1 MVGAERSH
9 GGRYYMKNYKIE
21 AFENLVEAFGSLPSI
36 GKKTAIRLAYHAV
49 MEDGFAAM
57 KLAHALETGI
67 NTIQKCSKCH
77 NMSEDELCTICSDP
91 YRDNTKLCI
100 VQSAKDIL
108 TIEESGQFDGVY
120 YVVSEV
126 HDLDDAH
133 LFYAVGGVDEII
145 FAFPPSIATDTMI
158 LYIEDKLKGLD
169 IHFTKI
175 AQGVPTGVEL
185 DNIDVMSLSRALE
198 ARVKI

>member
-1 MVGAERSH
+1 
-9 GGRYYMKNYKIE
+9 MKHKKIE
-21 AFENLVEAFGSLPSI
+21 AFENLVDAFQSLPSI
-36 GKKTAIRLAYHAV
+36 GKKSAIRMAYHAV
-49 MEDGFAAM
+49 MVDGFTGM
-57 KLAHALETGI
+57 KLSHALETGI
-67 NTIQKCSKCH
+67 NTIQKCTKCH
-77 NMSEDELCTICSDP
+77 NMSEDELCSICSDV
-91 YRDNTKLCI
+91 YRDSSKLCI

-108 TIEESGQFDGVY
+108 TIEDSGEFKGVY
-120 YVVSEV
+120 YVISEV
-126 HDLDDAH
+126 RDMDEAH

-158 LYIEDKLKGLD
+158 LYIEEKLKGLN

-185 DNIDVMSLSRALE
+185 DNIDIMSLSRALE

>member
-1 MVGAERSH
+1 
-9 GGRYYMKNYKIE
+9 MKNYKIE
-21 AFENLVEAFGSLPSI
+21 AFENLVDAFGSLPSI

-49 MEDGFAAM
+49 MEDGFGAM
-57 KLAHALETGI
+57 KLAHALETGV

-100 VQSAKDIL
+100 VQSAKDIF

-120 YVVSEV
+120 YVVTEV
-126 HDLDDAH
+126 SDLDEAH
-133 LFYAVGGVDEII
+133 LFYAVGGVNEII

-169 IHFTKI
+169 IDFTKI

>member
-1 MVGAERSH
+1 
-9 GGRYYMKNYKIE
+9 MKQHKIE
-21 AFENLVEAFGSLPSI
+21 AFENLLEAFASLPSI

-57 KLAHALETGI
+57 KLAHALEVGVGSI
-67 NTIQKCSKCH
+67 RKCSKCH
-77 NMSEDELCTICSDP
+77 NMSEDELCGICSDP
-91 YRDNTKLCI
+91 YRDTSKLCI

-120 YVVSEV
+120 YVISEV
-126 HDLDDAH
+126 KYMDESH
-133 LFYAVGGVDEII
+133 LFYAVEGVEEII

-158 LYIEDKLKGLD
+158 LYIEDKLKGLN
-169 IHFTKI
+169 IEFTKI

-185 DNIDVMSLSRALE
+185 ENIDMMSLSRALE
-198 ARVKI
+198 ARVKV

>member
-1 MVGAERSH
+1 
-9 GGRYYMKNYKIE
+9 MKNYRIE
-21 AFENLVEAFGSLPSI
+21 AFENLVDAFGSLPSI

-57 KLAHALETGI
+57 KLAHALETGV
-67 NTIQKCSKCH
+67 NAIQKCSKCH
-77 NMSEDELCTICSDP
+77 NMSEDELCSICSDP
-91 YRDNTKLCI
+91 YRDSTKLCI

-108 TIEESGQFDGVY
+108 TIEESRQFDGVY

-126 HDLDDAH
+126 RDLDEAH
-133 LFYAVGGVDEII
+133 LFYAVGGVDEVI

-158 LYIEDKLKGLD
+158 LYIEDKLNGLE

-185 DNIDVMSLSRALE
+185 ENIDIMSLSRALE

>member
-1 MVGAERSH
+1 
-9 GGRYYMKNYKIE
+9 MKNYKIE
-21 AFENLVEAFGSLPSI
+21 AFENLVDAFQSLPSI
-36 GKKTAIRLAYHAV
+36 GKKSAIRMAYHAV
-49 MEDGFAAM
+49 MVDGFSAM

-91 YRDNTKLCI
+91 YRDSLKLCI

-108 TIEESGQFDGVY
+108 TIEESRQFDGVY
-120 YVVSEV
+120 YVISEV
-126 HDLDDAH
+126 RDLDEAH
-133 LFYAVGGVDEII
+133 LFYAVGGVTEII

-169 IHFTKI
+169 IQFTKI

-185 DNIDVMSLSRALE
+185 ENIDIMSLSRALE

>member
-1 MVGAERSH
+1 
-9 GGRYYMKNYKIE
+9 MKQHKIE
-21 AFENLVEAFGSLPSI
+21 AFENLVEAFNSLPSI
-36 GKKTAIRLAYHAV
+36 GKKTAVRLAYHAV

-57 KLAHALETGI
+57 KLAHALESGV
-67 NTIQKCSKCH
+67 NAIQKCTKCH
-77 NMSEDELCTICSDP
+77 NMSEDELCSICSDP
-91 YRDNTKLCI
+91 YRDISKLCI

-108 TIEESGQFDGVY
+108 TIEESGQFNGVY

-126 HDLDDAH
+126 QDLDEAH
-133 LFYAVGGVDEII
+133 LFYAVDGVNEII

-185 DNIDVMSLSRALE
+185 ENIDIMSLSRALE

>member
-1 MVGAERSH
+1 MSSG
-9 GGRYYMKNYKIE
+9 YKIE
-21 AFENLVEAFGSLPSI
+21 AFENLVDAFNSLPSI
-36 GKKTAIRLAYHAV
+36 GKKSAIRLAYHAV
-49 MEDGFAAM
+49 MEDGFSAL
-57 KLAHALETGI
+57 KLAHAIETGV
-67 NTIQKCSKCH
+67 NSIQKCTKCH
-77 NMSEDELCTICSDP
+77 NMSEDELCTICSNP
-91 YRDNTKLCI
+91 YRDSSKLCI

-108 TIEESGQFDGVY
+108 SIEDSGQFNGVY

-126 HDLDDAH
+126 IDLDEDH
-133 LFYAVGGVDEII
+133 LFYAVDGVDEII

-185 DNIDVMSLSRALE
+185 ENIDIMSLSRALE
-198 ARVKI
+198 SRVKI

>member
-1 MVGAERSH
+1 
-9 GGRYYMKNYKIE
+9 MKKYKIE
-21 AFENLVEAFGSLPSI
+21 AFENLVEAFGALPSI
-36 GKKTAIRLAYHAV
+36 GKKTAIRLAYHAA
-49 MEDGFAAM
+49 MEDGFSAL
-57 KLAHALETGI
+57 KLAHAIEDAV

-91 YRDNTKLCI
+91 YRDTSKLCI

-108 TIEESGQFDGVY
+108 TIEESGQFNGVY
-120 YVVSEV
+120 YVISQVQDMDES
-126 HDLDDAH
+126 H
-133 LFYAVGGVDEII
+133 LFYAVEGVEEII

-158 LYIEDKLKGLD
+158 LYIEDKLQGLD
-169 IHFTKI
+169 IRFTKI

-185 DNIDVMSLSRALE
+185 ENIDMMSLSRALE